1 MKLYTEEEAKKRK
14 EEIYKQY
21 PFVPINKD
29 TPFEITRKAFLDNLE
44 RGLLID
50 EVNAHTEHKQHTG
63 LCDTLGI
70 KPEIEHL
77 KRNSKEVSK

>member
-29 TPFEITRKAFLDNLE
+29 TPFEIARKVYLDSLE
-44 RGLLID
+44 NRVLID
-50 EVNAHTEHKQHTG
+50 EVNANT
-63 LCDTLGI
+63 
-70 KPEIEHL
+70 EHL
-77 KRNSKEVSK
+77 KRNSQEVGK